1 MVPLEQGPS
10 WNSAKVEQAFAVAGA
25 TVRRVDRLRV
35 EVEGRRWWEVRSPD
49 TTDAAVQT
57 CRNKASTSAA
67 LQAAGVAVPEQVRCR
82 PREAAKVAERLGWP
96 VCVKP
101 VQGSQGRA
109 VTPQVTNRGL
119 LQWAVTRASG
129 RGRLPVLVERS
140 VEGTHW
146 RVLVIGTAVSLVE
159 CRPFR
164 LTGDGKAAVDE
175 LVARENTRRRT
186 TLTQPFLIKLDE
198 GLVRTLAEQRL
209 RPMSV
214 PTRGRVVELSW
225 SRNVHQGAEP
235 VERGEGA
242 PERVRVAAEAA
253 VAAVDGLAHAAVDLV
268 DDGATCWVVDVN
280 SNPGLASHL
289 HPYEGEPRPV
299 LEPLVARYFQVA

>member
-10 WNSAKVEQAFAVAGA
+10 WNSAKVEQAFAGAGA
-25 TVRRVDRLRV
+25 SVRRVDRLRV
-35 EVEGRRWWEVRSPD
+35 EVEGRRWFEVRSPD
-49 TTDAAVQT
+49 TTSVALQT
-57 CRNKASTSAA
+57 CRDKTATAAA
-67 LQAAGVAVPEQVRCR
+67 LRAAGLAVPEQVRCR
-82 PREAAKVAERLGWP
+82 PRDAPDVAARMGWP

-101 VQGSQGRA
+101 VSGSQGYA
-109 VTPQVTNRGL
+109 VTPQVTSRNL
-119 LQWAVTRASG
+119 LVWAVARASG
-129 RGRLPVLVERS
+129 RGRRPVVVERS
-140 VEGTHW
+140 VVGTHW

-159 CRPFR
+159 CRPWR
-164 LTGDGKAAVDE
+164 MVGDGRTPIDE
-175 LVARENTRRRT
+175 MVARENTRRRT
-186 TLTQPFLIKLDE
+186 SLTQPFLIKLDE
-198 GLVRTLAEQRL
+198 GLVRTLAEQSL

-214 PTRGRVVELSW
+214 PSRGRVVELSW